1 MNVWAKAMEIFA
13 FGFSS
18 VFFVLGALSLT
29 VVLTRVLIAK
39 FADEPK
45 KKK

>member
-1 MNVWAKAMEIFA
+1 MSVWTKAMEIFT

-29 VVLTRVLIAK
+29 VVLTRILIAK
-39 FADEPK
+39 FADDPK
-45 KKK
+45 KKR

>member
-1 MNVWAKAMEIFA
+1 MDVWAEAMKIFT

-18 VFFVLGALSLT
+18 VFFVLGVLSIT
-29 VVLTRVLIAK
+29 VVITRIMIEK
-39 FADEPK
+39 FADDPK

>member
-1 MNVWAKAMEIFA
+1 MDVWAEATKIFT

-29 VVLTRVLIAK
+29 VVITRVLVTK
-39 FADEPK
+39 FADDPK

>member
-1 MNVWAKAMEIFA
+1 MKIFI

-18 VFFVLGALSLT
+18 VFFVLGVLSLT

-39 FADEPK
+39 FGDSPK
-45 KKK
+45 KG

>member
-1 MNVWAKAMEIFA
+1 MDIWAEAVKIFT

-18 VFFVLGALSLT
+18 VFFVLGSLSLT
-29 VVLTRVLIAK
+29 VVITRILINK
-39 FADEPK
+39 FADDPK

>member
-1 MNVWAKAMEIFA
+1 MDKWAEAMKIFT

-29 VVLTRVLIAK
+29 VIITRILVEK
-39 FADEPK
+39 FAPNPK
-45 KKK
+45 KK

>member
-1 MNVWAKAMEIFA
+1 MDVWAEAMKIFT

-18 VFFVLGALSLT
+18 VFFVLGTLSLT

>member
-1 MNVWAKAMEIFA
+1 MNVWAKATEIFI

-29 VVLTRVLIAK
+29 VVLTRVLIEK
-39 FADEPK
+39 FADNRK
-45 KKK
+45 K